1 MNYSFPH
8 LYTNLLSPLSGPIR
22 QIAFADKQTNMVL
35 PRLSDFR
42 PLARDDD
49 GDAEDADSPVNDYRL
64 QTNIYISHGTWS
76 EPCFVEIS
84 LVLDFRESLSSA
96 LSVSQTMSLKSTPGY
111 KIKSEESLMIELCS
125 PIKLLCSPKPHKKGI
140 L

>member
-1 MNYSFPH
+1 
-8 LYTNLLSPLSGPIR
+8 
-22 QIAFADKQTNMVL
+22 MVL

-42 PLARDDD
+42 PLTRDDD
-49 GDAEDADSPVNDYRL
+49 GEETDSDALVSDYRL
-64 QTNIYISHGTWS
+64 QTNVYISHGVWS
-76 EPCFVEIS
+76 EPCYVEIS
-84 LVLDFRESLSSA
+84 LVLDFRETLSSA